1 MLSPSR
7 PRRRSVA
14 KILDVTDGT
23 FEEDVLKSEQPV
35 LIDFWAEWCA
45 PCRQLAP
52 VVKQLADEYGD
63 RLRVAKVDAD
73 ANTEIAAK
81 LQIRAL
87 PTLLLFKDGEV
98 KASLIGNQP
107 KAKIQEQIEAVL

>member
-1 MLSPSR
+1 
-7 PRRRSVA
+7 VA

>member
-1 MLSPSR
+1 M
-7 PRRRSVA
+7 A

-23 FEEDVLKSEQPV
+23 FEEQVLKSEQPV

-73 ANTEIAAK
+73 ANTEIASK

-87 PTLLLFKDGEV
+87 PTLLFIKDGQV
-98 KASLIGNQP
+98 KASLVGNQP
-107 KAKIQEQIEAVL
+107 KAKIQEKIEAVL

>member
-1 MLSPSR
+1 M
-7 PRRRSVA
+7 A